1 MVNNTWGATQ
11 PATNANYGQT
21 QVPLWVSLQPYPQFG
36 DGSYGSGNGVLA
48 HGYPAGDSEYSS
60 LQTKLQK
67 RLTQHFTALVAFTWA
82 KLMTDDGNP
91 PLGFVGSHG
100 GAAQDTRNLSLEHS
114 VSPQDVK
121 YQLNAQVSY
130 DLPMGKG
137 RALNLSGV
145 ANVILGGWTVNGIA
159 YLSTGVPVASPTS
172 GTPNGYFNQRANM
185 VCDPNKSAPHTAT
198 EWFSY
203 ACFTV
208 PGVAAGSTDLSTAN
222 RFVPGTAPAYLD
234 HVRTMGAQDVDL
246 SLHKN
251 FKLGNEKNLR
261 LEISS
266 YNLTNKA
273 QLGMPAVP
281 SITDVINGQATT
293 PFGQILSTVNL
304 PRQFQFGSRF
314 TF

>member
-1 MVNNTWGATQ
+1 
-11 PATNANYGQT
+11 
-21 QVPLWVSLQPYPQFG
+21 
-36 DGSYGSGNGVLA
+36 
-48 HGYPAGDSEYSS
+48 
-60 LQTKLQK
+60 
-67 RLTQHFTALVAFTWA
+67 
-82 KLMTDDGNP
+82 MTDDGNP

-100 GAAQDTRNLSLEHS
+100 GRAAGLEEPELEHS

-121 YQLNAQVSY
+121 YQFNVQASY

-137 RALNLSGV
+137 RALNLNGPAS
-145 ANVILGGWTVNGIA
+145 AILGGWTPNGIA
-159 YLSTGVPVASPTS
+159 YLSSGVPVASPIS

-185 VCDPNKSAPHTAT
+185 VCDPNKGAPHSAA
-198 EWFSY
+198 EWFSD

-208 PGVAAGSTDLSTAN
+208 PGVAAGVTDLSTAN

-246 SLHKN
+246 SLYKN
-251 FKLGNEKNLR
+251 FSLGKEKILR
-261 LEISS
+261 FEIST
-266 YNLTNKA
+266 YNITNKA

-293 PFGQILSTVNL
+293 PFGQIKSTVNT